1 MQRCGKHSAVSPR
14 WASASLCDAL
24 DGSTGRPSAHHRMLL
39 GQLIESLLRPPLV
52 LEAGGLGLLQWEWC
66 VKERTASPE
75 GMMMKSGGQQCH
87 DRWTKS

>member
-1 MQRCGKHSAVSPR
+1 
-14 WASASLCDAL
+14 
-24 DGSTGRPSAHHRMLL
+24 MLL

-66 VKERTASPE
+66 VKERAAGPE

-87 DRWTKS
+87 DRSPAGRRFEEVLFPVFCYTVSSLISTEEKCRWHVP